1 MMEDKMLAEKPSAMS
16 REHFLRVYASV
27 YEHSPWVAESVYDDK
42 DTGNV
47 DTVSRLSS
55 AMRMAVDMADRGMQL
70 SLIRAHPELAVKTP
84 DMAPSSVSEQSVAGL
99 DQCSTEELAAFK
111 RLNQEYRE
119 KFGFPFIVAVK
130 GMTRAEI
137 LDVFK
142 QRLQNDADTEFQSA
156 LQQIHKIARF
166 RLEKLT

>member
-1 MMEDKMLAEKPSAMS
+1 MEDKMLAEKPSAMS
-16 REHFLRVYASV
+16 LEHFLKVYGSV
-27 YEHSPWVAESVYDDK
+27 YEHSPWVAETVYSDK
-42 DTGNV
+42 DVGNV
-47 DTVSRLSS
+47 DTVWTLFA

-84 DMAPSSVSEQSVAGL
+84 DMAQASISEQSAAGL
-99 DQCSTEELAAFK
+99 DQCSNEELTAFK

-142 QRLQNDADTEFQSA
+142 KRLENDPDTEFANA

>member
-1 MMEDKMLAEKPSAMS
+1 MEDKMLAEKPSAMS
-16 REHFLRVYASV
+16 LEHFLKVYGSV
-27 YEHSPWVAESVYDDK
+27 YEHSPWVAETVYNDK
-42 DTGNV
+42 DVGNV
-47 DTVSRLSS
+47 DTVFTLFA

-70 SLIRAHPELAVKTP
+70 SLIRAHPDLAVKTP
-84 DMAPSSVSEQSVAGL
+84 DMAAASISEQSAAGL
-99 DQCSTEELAAFK
+99 DQCSSEELAAFK
-111 RLNQEYRE
+111 RLNHEYRE

-130 GMTRAEI
+130 GMTRGEI

-142 QRLQNDADTEFQSA
+142 NRLQNDPDTEFANA

>member
-1 MMEDKMLAEKPSAMS
+1 MEDKMLAEKPSAMS
-16 REHFLRVYASV
+16 QEHFLKVYGSV
-27 YEHSPWVAESVYDDK
+27 YEHSPWVAETVYNDK
-42 DTGNV
+42 DVGNI
-47 DTVSRLSS
+47 DTVWTLYA

-84 DMAPSSVSEQSVAGL
+84 DMAQASISEQSAAGL
-99 DQCSTEELAAFK
+99 DQCSNEELTAFK

-142 QRLQNDADTEFQSA
+142 KRLENDPDTEFANA

>member
-1 MMEDKMLAEKPSAMS
+1 MEDKMLAEKPSALP
-16 REHFLRVYASV
+16 RENFLRVYGGV
-27 YEHSPWVAESVYDDK
+27 YEHSPWVAEAVYDDK
-42 DTGNV
+42 DTGNI
-47 DTVSRLSS
+47 DTVWTLYA

-70 SLIRAHPELAVKTP
+70 SLIRAHPELAAKTA
-84 DMAPSSVSEQSVAGL
+84 DMAAASIAEQSAAGL
-99 DQCSTEELAAFK
+99 DHCSTEELTAFT
-111 RLNQEYRE
+111 RLNHEYRD
-119 KFGFPFIVAVK
+119 KFGFPFIVAIK

-142 QRLQNDADTEFQSA
+142 QRLQNDADTEFANA